1 VKTETTGSQDRDFN
15 YLLFGQFSPNTI
27 FDALRDLFLI
37 DSSFVLDWVRDNF
50 TPEEIFS
57 SKELE
62 QWAKDN
68 GYN

>member
-1 VKTETTGSQDRDFN
+1 MDSDNTPTCVMVWAESVQDEDGDEVRDW
-15 YLLFGQFSPNTI
+15 YV
-27 FDALRDLFLI
+27 I

-50 TPEEIFS
+50 TPDEIFS

>member
-1 VKTETTGSQDRDFN
+1 MKTETTGSQDQNFN
-15 YLLFGQFSPNTI
+15 YLLFRQFSPNTI